1 MMTPAQHQHHPQPP
15 QQHEPQ
21 CPPRGAGDEGA
32 DNSPRRRRRIGGG
45 GSRRSSRSTAVAS
58 LLYTSSG
65 VSCLLLLAVLGT
77 LASTGTEAAPF
88 GGNRNRFDTEA
99 AMPPPPPLGARYGH
113 GIFDRRASKDGK
125 KGSDS
130 GSSGG
135 GIGGNVFWKQWHF
148 PVKTRGRNLG
158 DDEDDMGGE
167 YFDPLVDGGRGAGGP
182 DSEREFESSDRR
194 PWTDLIPRFRVKVEP
209 MTTLKLRK
217 RFYPFKTVIELG
229 ADYNTQIGVWQ
240 FKSSWEDRIIGGRLT
255 VKGREL
261 QFSKTWLVTLGDQD
275 DIATRLKFRAG
286 IDTGTWRSYARLGF
300 RTERLQPLNL
310 KDGVTLRRRLPLD
323 GTEGHAKL
331 EVRANLC
338 LPEPEIEYST
348 DKKRLIMGTGDI
360 QLSIDELNLCL
371 EY

>member
-1 MMTPAQHQHHPQPP
+1 MPRDSIGLSVNRLPRHHQWGLAKGG
-15 QQHEPQ
+15 
-21 CPPRGAGDEGA
+21 PRNRAEEGGDREGA
-32 DNSPRRRRRIGGG
+32 
-45 GSRRSSRSTAVAS
+45 
-58 LLYTSSG
+58 
-65 VSCLLLLAVLGT
+65 
-77 LASTGTEAAPF
+77 
-88 GGNRNRFDTEA
+88 
-99 AMPPPPPLGARYGH
+99 
-113 GIFDRRASKDGK
+113 
-125 KGSDS
+125 
-130 GSSGG
+130 SGG

-148 PVKTRGRNLG
+148 PVRTRGRNG
-158 DDEDDMGGE
+158 VDDEDALGPAGTGD
-167 YFDPLVDGGRGAGGP
+167 FDPLFDGNGVGGREGARAEAAAA
-182 DSEREFESSDRR
+182 EREFESSDRR

-209 MTTLKLRK
+209 LTTLKLRK

-300 RTERLQPLNL
+300 RTERIQPLNL

-360 QLSIDELNLCL
+360 LLSIDELNLCL

>member
-1 MMTPAQHQHHPQPP
+1 MTTNIPTAHLLSISLFTLYILSTLL
-15 QQHEPQ
+15 
-21 CPPRGAGDEGA
+21 RAA
-32 DNSPRRRRRIGGG
+32 DAAR
-45 GSRRSSRSTAVAS
+45 T
-58 LLYTSSG
+58 
-65 VSCLLLLAVLGT
+65 LGN
-77 LASTGTEAAPF
+77 F
-88 GGNRNRFDTEA
+88 GE
-99 AMPPPPPLGARYGH
+99 PPPPPPPVGARYGH
-113 GIFDRRASKDGK
+113 GIFDRRPSKDGMD
-125 KGSDS
+125 GA
-130 GSSGG
+130 
-135 GIGGNVFWKQWHF
+135 
-148 PVKTRGRNLG
+148 
-158 DDEDDMGGE
+158 
-167 YFDPLVDGGRGAGGP
+167 DGGDYFNPLFDGEGGRAEAAAA
-182 DSEREFESSDRR
+182 EREFESSDRR